1 MAVVLLRGGVVRV
14 VESESAVA
22 EEEAAA
28 RPCCWWPSWPG
39 RAGGRALL
47 PLHLPP
53 QHPDP
58 TVTLPAAAAQPA
70 RNARVYCSPPPRSP
84 RCTLHSPARGATLH
98 PRLRSS
104 PSCHTMNARV
114 RFFCQRYLFFFK
126 TVPFSN
132 CCLLFDTLDGMSQ
145 ETKHQRCYISLQRL
159 KNLLL
164 LIHF

>member
-28 RPCCWWPSWPG
+28 RPGCCWWPCWWPG
-39 RAGGRALL
+39 GAGGRALL
-47 PLHLPP
+47 PLHSLPP
-53 QHPDP
+53 QHKDP

-70 RNARVYCSPPPRSP
+70 RNARVYHRSPPPRSP

-114 RFFCQRYLFFFK
+114 RFFCQRYQAFFK
-126 TVPFSN
+126 TVPFVTAV
-132 CCLLFDTLDGMSQ
+132 CCLILWMV
-145 ETKHQRCYISLQRL
+145 
-159 KNLLL
+159 
-164 LIHF
+164 

>member
-28 RPCCWWPSWPG
+28 RPGCCWWPCWWPG
-39 RAGGRALL
+39 GAGGRALL
-47 PLHLPP
+47 LPLHSLPP
-53 QHPDP
+53 QHKDP

-70 RNARVYCSPPPRSP
+70 RNARVYHRSPPPRSP

-114 RFFCQRYLFFFK
+114 RFFCQRYKAFSKLYLFEIG
-126 TVPFSN
+126 V
-132 CCLLFDTLDGMSQ
+132 CCF
-145 ETKHQRCYISLQRL
+145 
-159 KNLLL
+159 
-164 LIHF
+164 IHWMV